1 MKNLRGNLC
10 PSHEILSDYYPT
22 FKYIPNKEG
31 EIYMNSK
38 KQGIELI
45 EAKDYEELSQI
56 SAKVMLEC
64 IQNKPDALFCLA
76 TGSSPARA
84 YEIFIELV
92 NKEQISTQQLR
103 ILKLDEWWKINEN
116 DPSTCETF
124 IQTRIIKPLNI
135 PSENY
140 ISFNSDALDATTE
153 CNRIAQ
159 LIKDQGPIDL
169 CILGIGKNGHL
180 GLNEPGDSL
189 LPFCHPVEL
198 SEKTKTHAMLEKTST
213 KVDYG
218 MTIGMAD
225 IIASEKVLFI
235 ASGEEKKTSFNTF
248 LKAEVRTDL
257 PASILW
263 LHPSTLCVYESK
275 LLE

>member
-1 MKNLRGNLC
+1 MYSEN
-10 PSHEILSDYYPT
+10 
-22 FKYIPNKEG
+22 
-31 EIYMNSK
+31 
-38 KQGIELI
+38 QGLELI
-45 EAKDYEELSQI
+45 KAKDYEELSQI
-56 SAKVMLEC
+56 SAKVMLEG
-64 IQNKPDALFCLA
+64 IQKKPDALFCLA

-92 NKEQISTQQLR
+92 NKDHINTQQLR
-103 ILKLDEWWKINEN
+103 ILKLDEWWRINEH

-135 PSENY
+135 PSKNY
-140 ISFNSDALDATTE
+140 IAFNSDATVAATE

-159 LIKDQGPIDL
+159 LIKEQGPIDL

-189 LPFCHPVEL
+189 LPFCHVTKL
-198 SEKTKTHAMLEKTST
+198 SEKTKTHAMLTKTT
-213 KVDYG
+213 TPINHG
-218 MTIGMAD
+218 MTIGIAD
-225 IIASEKVLFI
+225 ILASQKVLFL
-235 ASGEEKKTSFNTF
+235 AAGDEKKSSFNSF
-248 LKAEVRTDL
+248 LKVQIRTDL

-263 LHPSTLCVYESK
+263 LHPNALCVYESK